1 MSDKNP
7 ALFEPLKIRTV
18 EFKNRITVSPMC
30 MYSSE
35 DGFANNWHL
44 VHLGSRAVG
53 GAGLVIS
60 EATAVSLEGRITG
73 QDLGIWKDE
82 HVEKLKEITTFLE
95 EQGSVPGIQLAHAG
109 RKASTTSP
117 WKGGKFVSEEEG
129 GWQTIAPSAI
139 SFYEENPSPNAMD
152 HDDIRKLIANFR
164 EAAKRALQAGFK
176 VAEIHAAHGYLLH
189 QFLSPLSN
197 KRNDDYG
204 GSFENRSRLV
214 LEVTRAVRSVW
225 PEDLPLFVR
234 ISATDWVDGGWNEEE
249 SVKLAKLLK
258 ENGVDLIDCSSGG
271 LVPHAQI
278 PVEKKYQVRFAQ
290 KIKSEADILTGAV
303 GLITEPEEAEEIL
316 SNGQADLILLAR
328 ELLRNPYF
336 PLQAADKLGA
346 NVQWPPQYERAKPR
360 RKN

>member
-1 MSDKNP
+1 MSNKTP
-7 ALFEPLKIRTV
+7 WLFQPLKIRSV

-35 DGFANNWHL
+35 DGFSNNWHL

-60 EATAVSLEGRITG
+60 EATAVAPEGRITG
-73 QDLGIWKDE
+73 DDLGIWKDE
-82 HVEKLKEITTFLE
+82 HVAGLKQITAFLE

-117 WKGGKFVSEEEG
+117 WKGGEFVSEEDG
-129 GWQTIAPSAI
+129 GWQTVAPSAI
-139 SFYEENPSPNAMD
+139 AFNEENPSPSALD
-152 HDDIRKLIANFR
+152 SDGIKKLIADFR
-164 EAAKRALQAGFK
+164 EAAKRALEAGFK

-197 KRNDDYG
+197 KRTDDYG

-214 LEVTRAVRSVW
+214 LEVTGAVRSVW
-225 PEDLPLFVR
+225 PEELPLFVR
-234 ISATDWVDGGWNEEE
+234 ISATDWVDGGWNEDE
-249 SVKLAKLLK
+249 SVRLAKLLK

-278 PVEKKYQVRFAQ
+278 PVKKKYQVGFAER
-290 KIKSEADILTGAV
+290 IKAEGDILTGAV

-316 SNGQADLILLAR
+316 SKGQADLILLAR

-336 PLQAADKLGA
+336 PLEAAEKLGA
-346 NVQWPPQYERAKPR
+346 NMPWPPQYERAKPR
-360 RKN
+360 RK

>member
-1 MSDKNP
+1 MNNKTP
-7 ALFEPLKIRTV
+7 RLFQPLKIRSV

-35 DGFANNWHL
+35 DGFSNYWHL

-60 EATAVSLEGRITG
+60 EATAVAPEGRITG
-73 QDLGIWKDE
+73 DDLGIWKDE
-82 HVEKLKEITTFLE
+82 HVAGLKQITAFLE

-117 WKGGKFVSEEEG
+117 WKGGAFVSEEDG

-139 SFYEENPSPNAMD
+139 AFNEENPSPSALD
-152 HDDIRKLIANFR
+152 SDGIKKLIADFR
-164 EAAKRALQAGFK
+164 EAAKRALEAGFK

-197 KRNDDYG
+197 KRSDDYG

-214 LEVTRAVRSVW
+214 IEVTRAVRSVW

-234 ISATDWVDGGWNEEE
+234 ISATDWVDGGWNEDD

-278 PVEKKYQVRFAQ
+278 PVKKKYQVGFAER
-290 KIKSEADILTGAV
+290 IKTEANILTGAV

-336 PLQAADKLGA
+336 PLEAAEKLGA
-346 NVQWPPQYERAKPR
+346 NVQWPPQYERAKFR
-360 RKN
+360 RK